1 MGWGPRSAWRPS
13 RVPCAPHLACRAAG
27 GVRGPFQ
34 GRFGVYQ
41 LDDRDIQEVMGYR
54 TGLSLLAAACA
65 SQALA
70 HTAADAPWAGVLQA
84 GSDVAAVS
92 AIGGLAMSL
101 SLIHIY
107 VAPIKRALQALAAV
121 GAVGAAWVGL
131 TQGGPLLQ
139 TLELHPIYLLAV
151 GPAAAAL
158 TGVCFK
164 EALCYGKAE
173 AAVLMLGIPV
183 LCLGHLTGL
192 LAGGLE
198 LAAADIVAIF
208 LVLFAARK
216 WTQPVSDDVGDKS
229 VFEYLAKQG
238 DGAEL

>member
-1 MGWGPRSAWRPS
+1 
-13 RVPCAPHLACRAAG
+13 
-27 GVRGPFQ
+27 
-34 GRFGVYQ
+34 
-41 LDDRDIQEVMGYR
+41 MGYR